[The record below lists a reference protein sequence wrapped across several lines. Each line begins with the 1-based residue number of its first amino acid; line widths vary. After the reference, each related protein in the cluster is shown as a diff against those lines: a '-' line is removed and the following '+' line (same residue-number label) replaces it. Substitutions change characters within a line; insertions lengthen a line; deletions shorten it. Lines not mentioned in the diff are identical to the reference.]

1 MVKKYKSMLKKYLKN
16 KGITTPKQ
24 FIEAIKKSGTQ

>member
-1 MVKKYKSMLKKYLKN
+1 MRKKYKSMLKKYFKN

-24 FIEAIKKSGTQ
+24 FAEEIKKSGTQ

>member
-1 MVKKYKSMLKKYLKN
+1 MIKKYKSMLKKYFKN

-24 FIEAIKKSGTQ
+24 LTQEIKKSGTY

>member
-1 MVKKYKSMLKKYLKN
+1 MKKYKSILKKYLKE

-24 FIEAIKKSGTQ
+24 FTEAIKKSGTY